1 MSGFLYVVAIGVPI
15 SAVLCLLH
23 SAVFRRDVVMGGLP
37 VVGSLVAMGLI
48 LVVLFG

>member
-1 MSGFLYVVAIGVPI
+1 MSGFLYVIAIGVPV

-23 SAVFRRDVVMGGLP
+23 AALFRRDTVMGGLP
-37 VVGSLVAMGLI
+37 VVGSLLAMGLI